1 MAPMSQLEM
10 ILRGLGLVE
19 LALLAAILL
28 QTRRRDHAA
37 RIGAALSASLAAFML
52 SSMPGAARV
61 FGVLIFP
68 LTAVCATHP
77 VWFWLF
83 CSALFSDGFGLRRRH
98 VICIAA
104 MALAGVAYQLLLPPA
119 SNSASPVL
127 VQVLGSV
134 FGLAS
139 LTFIGLGALA
149 IRAGGRSDLD
159 ERRRRIRAW
168 VGPTVAAYLAAV
180 VAVQAWA
187 IYAGRSTP
195 DSLVLVNLA
204 IIDALAAIALVS
216 FLRVRVVNWLDL
228 VEPTPGVDDLS
239 RLERS
244 VLQRL
249 NCRLVPER
257 LYVREGLTI
266 SSLAELLGTQ
276 EHVLRRVI
284 NRGLGF
290 RNFNDF
296 LHTHRLRE
304 AGARLRDPTAR
315 RLQVLTIALEVG
327 YGSIGPFNRAFRER
341 FGVTPTEYRRA
352 AIDQA
357 AGGSDDPA
365 LPHAVPR

>member
-1 MAPMSQLEM
+1 MSQLEM
-10 ILRGLGLVE
+10 ILRGVGLVE

-28 QTRRRDHAA
+28 KTRRQDQAA

-61 FGVLIFP
+61 LGLLIFP
-68 LTAVCATHP
+68 LTALCATHP

-83 CSALFSDGFGLRRRH
+83 CDALFTDGFRLKRRH
-98 VICIAA
+98 KICIAA
-104 MALAGVAYQLLLPPA
+104 MALAGVAYQLLLPPV
-119 SNSASPVL
+119 SNDASPVL
-127 VQVLGSV
+127 VRGLGSV

-159 ERRRRIRAW
+159 EPMPSI
-168 VGPTVAAYLAAV
+168 
-180 VAVQAWA
+180 
-187 IYAGRSTP
+187 
-195 DSLVLVNLA
+195 
-204 IIDALAAIALVS
+204 
-216 FLRVRVVNWLDL
+216 
-228 VEPTPGVDDLS
+228 DDLS

-244 VLQRL
+244 VFERL
-249 NCRLVPER
+249 NSRLVPER
-257 LYVREGLTI
+257 LYTREGLTI
-266 SSLAELLGTQ
+266 SGLAELLGTQ
-276 EHVLRRVI
+276 EHVLRHVI

-315 RLQVLTIALEVG
+315 RIPVLTIALEVG

-352 AIDQA
+352 ALDET
-357 AGGSDDPA
+357 AGSTTGEA